1 MATLEQISNAHRP
14 IGIVM
19 TAPLPLWFVRSGQ
32 SRARASVARDA
43 TTAEH
48 GSSRHVQTCGGIR
61 FRSVSV
67 RAKRKWSFAE
77 SASVAV
83 SSRSDRAESCFVVD
97 AVEACPKRQ
106 RE

>member
-48 GSSRHVQTCGGIR
+48 GSSRHVQTCGRHPIPIR
-61 FRSVSV
+61 V
-67 RAKRKWSFAE
+67 RAREEKVELRRKR
-77 SASVAV
+77 VG
-83 SSRSDRAESCFVVD
+83 CIL
-97 AVEACPKRQ
+97 VEK
-106 RE
+106 